1 MRGLPA
7 GRWSPLV
14 AATALCVCVPPEVGA
29 DMVERLARLAGFE
42 SFGATLAVQVSAG
55 DLAGAV
61 LVAVAAV
68 LVALRKVAPPPPWT
82 LPAFGSVALAAG
94 IATLCSQDIA
104 ASLPGYV
111 RIVQLL
117 VLVPLAAMTL
127 VQDRVDGLV
136 VAAAVVAVA
145 LVESVYGIWQA
156 LTRNGA
162 AIGGETVRAVGT
174 FGAADVMAL
183 SIVAGFGLVFAL
195 AFAVAGPPRIRPLAA
210 AALAVL
216 GSALLLALSRGSWIA
231 IGAAAG
237 LVLLARS
244 PRLAVR
250 TAVTGAALVVVAVG
264 GLGVGLGSDD
274 DGGRTLAAR
283 AQSMTSVMDTPD
295 QSVLDRY
302 SLWTAARGM
311 WGDHPV
317 TGVGVKNFAA
327 YRDAYAP
334 IELSSAGEIED
345 PAHGYRRQALLSP
358 HSQYLLVVAEQGVV
372 GLVALVTLFGTLAW
386 GVWRHRD
393 PRDPLWLAGYGFLA
407 GLLINFVYADI
418 SGASSM
424 LVAIMIGLVAAG
436 AATRVRDTS
445 EAVGAHVQGGP
456 GAAGVRVQ
464 DASEAVV
471 GVRGGTA

>member
-1 MRGLPA
+1 MRRALA

-14 AATALCVCVPPEVGA
+14 AAAALCVCVPPEIGA
-29 DMVERLARLAGFE
+29 TAVAWTARFAGFE
-42 SFGATLAVQVSAG
+42 TFSDVLAVQVSAG
-55 DLAGAV
+55 DLAGLV
-61 LVAVAAV
+61 LVTVAAV
-68 LVALRKVAPPPPWT
+68 LVAARKVAPPPLWT
-82 LPAFGSVALAAG
+82 LPAFGTVALAAG

-104 ASLPGYV
+104 SSLPGYV

-127 VQDRVDGLV
+127 VQDRTDGLV

-145 LVESVYGIWQA
+145 LAESSYGIWQA

-174 FGAADVMAL
+174 FGAGDVMAL
-183 SIVAGFGLVFAL
+183 SIVAGFGVVFTL
-195 AFAVAGPPRIRPLAA
+195 AFALAGPPRVRPFAA

-237 LVLLARS
+237 LVLLAYSR
-244 PRLAVR
+244 RLAMR
-250 TAVTGAALVVVAVG
+250 TAATAAALAVVVVG
-264 GLGVGLGSDD
+264 GLGLGLGGG
-274 DGGRTLAAR
+274 DGDLGGQTLAAR
-283 AQSMTSVMDTPD
+283 AQSMTSVMDAPD

-317 TGVGVKNFAA
+317 TGVGVKNFPA
-327 YRDAYAP
+327 YRDSYAP
-334 IELSSAGEIED
+334 IELSSAGEVMD
-345 PAHGYRRQALLSP
+345 RVNGYHRQPLLSP
-358 HSQYLLVVAEQGVV
+358 HSQYLLVLAEQGVV
-372 GLVALVTLFGTLAW
+372 GLVGLLALFGALAY

-393 PRDPLWLAGYGFLA
+393 PRDPLWLAAFGFLA

-436 AATRVRDTS
+436 AATGLPR
-445 EAVGAHVQGGP
+445 P
-456 GAAGVRVQ
+456 GTEVAPRPRA
-464 DASEAVV
+464 
-471 GVRGGTA
+471 GTA

>member
-1 MRGLPA
+1 MRRALA

-14 AATALCVCVPPEVGA
+14 AAAALCVCVPPELGA
-29 DMVERLARLAGFE
+29 NAVAWMARFAGFE
-42 SFGATLAVQVSAG
+42 SFSGVLAVQVSAG
-55 DLAGAV
+55 DLAGLV

-68 LVALRKVAPPPPWT
+68 LVAARKVAPPPLWT
-82 LPAFGSVALAAG
+82 LPAFGTVALAAG

-104 ASLPGYV
+104 SSLPGYV

-127 VQDRVDGLV
+127 IQDRTDGLV

-145 LVESVYGIWQA
+145 LVESSYGIWQA

-174 FGAADVMAL
+174 FGAGDVMAL
-183 SIVAGFGLVFAL
+183 SIVAGFGAVFTLAFAL
-195 AFAVAGPPRIRPLAA
+195 AGPHRVRPFAA
-210 AALAVL
+210 AGLAVL

-237 LVLLARS
+237 LVLLAYSR
-244 PRLAVR
+244 RLAVR
-250 TAVTGAALVVVAVG
+250 TAATAAALAVVVVG
-264 GLGVGLGSDD
+264 GLGLGLGG
-274 DGGRTLAAR
+274 DGGGQTLAAR

-317 TGVGVKNFAA
+317 TGVGVKNFPA
-327 YRDAYAP
+327 YRDSYAP
-334 IELSSAGEIED
+334 IELSSAGEVMD
-345 PAHGYRRQALLSP
+345 HANGYRRQPLLSP
-358 HSQYLLVVAEQGVV
+358 HSQYLLVLAEQGVV
-372 GLVALVTLFGTLAW
+372 GLVGLAALFGALLY
-386 GVWRHRD
+386 GVWRRRD
-393 PRDPLWLAGYGFLA
+393 VRDPLWLAAFGFLT

-436 AATRVRDTS
+436 AATGRPHAGT
-445 EAVGAHVQGGP
+445 GA
-456 GAAGVRVQ
+456 GAATRTR
-464 DASEAVV
+464 D
-471 GVRGGTA
+471 GTA